1 MLPADA
7 FTRLVPC
14 TIRDYTPEDREA
26 CLEVYHSNVPDP
38 CPEAILPL
46 CARFLD
52 EGTSYLLVVE
62 HEGRVAGCGGLELR
76 GEGPFAH
83 LFFGFLH
90 KDWQGRGLG
99 TTLLAARLSLIEHEG
114 QDITVHL
121 EAGTEAAGFFGR
133 FGFKLGAVKAN
144 VLGPGRDVGHLVLQ
158 ITPGEIDE
166 LGRRLAASGT
176 VIELLTPEA
185 GELEE
190 ELLDE

>member
-7 FTRLVPC
+7 FARLVPC

-26 CLEVYHSNVPDP
+26 CLAVYHSNVPDP

-46 CARFLD
+46 CERFLD

-62 HEGRVAGCGGLELR
+62 HEGRVVGCGGLELR

-90 KDWQGRGLG
+90 KEWQGRGLG
-99 TTLLAARLSLIEHEG
+99 STLLAARLSLIEHEG
-114 QDITVHL
+114 QVITVHL
-121 EAGTEAAGFFGR
+121 EADTGAAGFFGR
-133 FGFKLGAVKAN
+133 FGFKLAAVKAN

-158 ITPGEIDE
+158 ITPADIED
-166 LGRRLAASGT
+166 LGRRLAAAGT
-176 VIELLTPEA
+176 VIELISP
-185 GELEE
+185 ELEE
-190 ELLDE
+190 VPEELLEE